1 MLKYLFDIEILIR
14 VALNILST
22 VCWSYASASIC
33 FGYITAVWV
42 EWNFPF
48 TLPFTLSFP
57 TFPIFSFFRC
67 LCCLIFFFLG
77 VFVFFAVSNFLS
89 HWSYHTVTLFLSDRK
104 VFFLPRCHFISL
116 STVLCLPFPCLS
128 TSFSWPFYLFHTLR
142 SLSWAPYQSLV
153 LSLNLLFSSV
163 SMLVRED
170 HWKKTG
176 II

>member
-14 VALNILST
+14 VALNLLST

-77 VFVFFAVSNFLS
+77 VFVFFAV
-89 HWSYHTVTLFLSDRK
+89 
-104 VFFLPRCHFISL
+104 FFLCTLTFSLIGVITPSHFFSQIEKSFFSPGVTSYLYLPCSVFHFLVCLHLSL
-116 STVLCLPFPCLS
+116 GLS
-128 TSFSWPFYLFHTLR
+128 TSSTL
-142 SLSWAPYQSLV
+142 
-153 LSLNLLFSSV
+153 
-163 SMLVRED
+163 
-170 HWKKTG
+170 
-176 II
+176 